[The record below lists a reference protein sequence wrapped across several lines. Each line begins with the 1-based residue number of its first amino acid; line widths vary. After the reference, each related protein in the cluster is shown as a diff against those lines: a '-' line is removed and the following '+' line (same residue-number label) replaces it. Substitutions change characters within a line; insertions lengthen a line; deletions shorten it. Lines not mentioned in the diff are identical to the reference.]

1 MSAGGRRGGGP
12 DPDAALDAD
21 GERLF
26 QALRR
31 ERLQIAQRDGMAP
44 FIVASDRTLRDIALL
59 RPRTLDELRSAH
71 GIGPQKAERY
81 GALWLGVVAREARPG
96 EA

>member
-1 MSAGGRRGGGP
+1 V
-12 DPDAALDAD
+12 DPEAPLDAD

-31 ERLQIAQRDGMAP
+31 ERLQAAQREAVAP
-44 FIVASDRTLRDIALL
+44 FIVASDRTLRDIAQL
-59 RPRTLDELRSAH
+59 RPRTLDELRGAH

-81 GALWLGVVAREARPG
+81 GALWLGVVAREGPPADP
-96 EA
+96 